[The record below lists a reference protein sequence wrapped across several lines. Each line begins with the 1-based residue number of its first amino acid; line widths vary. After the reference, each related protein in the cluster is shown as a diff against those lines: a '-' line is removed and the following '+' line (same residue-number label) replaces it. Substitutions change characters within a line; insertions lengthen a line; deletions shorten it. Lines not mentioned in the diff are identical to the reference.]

1 MLADADELLDDVV
14 AAALEVAHALASD
27 DDEVR
32 VVLFL
37 YEGLCRLAG
46 IRRIRACK
54 SLVRGDQ
61 EDELLAVL
69 VFLKQRVREVH
80 AGVLGDGVDDL
91 ADLLRIGT
99 VRGCSLFGMAQT
111 ARSDHV
117 HGTRDLLGT
126 LYALDAMANI
136 L

>member
-1 MLADADELLDDVV
+1 MDESSVRVERDFHNLTVNPRRMHLLD
-14 AAALEVAHALASD
+14 EPHGYISALAKD
-27 DDEVR
+27 N
-32 VVLFL
+32 
-37 YEGLCRLAG
+37 LAHQM
-46 IRRIRACK
+46 RFSVK
-54 SLVRGDQ
+54 TL

-111 ARSDHV
+111 ARGDHV